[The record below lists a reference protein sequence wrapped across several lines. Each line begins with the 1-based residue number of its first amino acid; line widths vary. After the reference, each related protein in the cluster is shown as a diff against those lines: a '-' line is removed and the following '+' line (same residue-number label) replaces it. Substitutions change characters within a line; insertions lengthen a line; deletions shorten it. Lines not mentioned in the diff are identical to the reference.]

1 MQQFLLGVRRI
12 RAEMNIAPGKPLPV
26 LLNKGSALDRDRL
39 QRNHDY
45 LCTLGRLASIDWID
59 ESDGEPDAAIALVDD
74 LRILIPMAGFIDV
87 AAEQARLNKEI
98 GKEAKDA
105 SRIEAKLNNENFTS
119 RAPEHVVAKE
129 REKLSTAQTRL
140 VQLKEQLERISKL

>member
-1 MQQFLLGVRRI
+1 MHG
-12 RAEMNIAPGKPLPV
+12 
-26 LLNKGSALDRDRL
+26 
-39 QRNHDY
+39 NHDY

-59 ESDGEPDAAIALVDD
+59 ESGGEPDAAIALVDD
-74 LRILIPMAGFIDV
+74 LRILIPMAGLIDV